1 MQAIA
6 AEAGAEHGEDNTA
19 AQPFY
24 RLLIS
29 PYHTSEG
36 LLLLYVHHLEAEY
49 AAVLAFPCPQA
60 VVGFSCLP
68 F

>member
-6 AEAGAEHGEDNTA
+6 AEAGAEHGADNTA

-24 RLLIS
+24 RLFRPCHMS
-29 PYHTSEG
+29 AG